1 MTQKKSILVI
11 DDHPLFREG
20 IKRII
25 ENTSKYELVGEAGT
39 GRQGLQM
46 AKKLKPDLVL
56 VDMSLPDQTGIELTR
71 DILNFSSEI
80 RILIVSMHSK
90 VDYIVKAFQA
100 GATGYLV
107 KESAADMLL
116 EGIDCVLKGDYY
128 MDTKVSQKV
137 VKKLVGIPKHETMV
151 AADSYNSLTPRE
163 QEIMALLAEG
173 RSTSQIADKLF
184 ISPKTA
190 ENHRSS
196 IMRKLQ
202 IHSTIE
208 LVRYAAKIGLIDMD
222 LWIK

>member
-1 MTQKKSILVI
+1 VSQKKRILII

-20 IKRII
+20 LKRII
-25 ENTSKYELVGEAGT
+25 ENTPKYEVVGEEGT
-39 GRQGLQM
+39 GRQGLEM
-46 AKKLKPDLVL
+46 AKKLKPDIAL
-56 VDMSLPDQTGIELTR
+56 VDVSLPDQSGIELIR
-71 DILNFSSEI
+71 NILKFSSET

-90 VDYIVKAFQA
+90 VDYIVRAFQN
-100 GATGYLV
+100 GASGYLV

-116 EGIDCVLKGDYY
+116 QGMDHVLKGDYF

-137 VKKLVGIPKHETMV
+137 VRKLVGIPKQNKIV
-151 AADSYNSLTPRE
+151 GADSYDTLTPRE
-163 QEIMALLAEG
+163 QEIMVLLADG
-173 RSTSQIADKLF
+173 MSTNQIADKLF

-196 IMRKLQ
+196 IMRKLD

-208 LVRYAAKIGLIDMD
+208 LVRYAAKIGLIDME

>member
-1 MTQKKSILVI
+1 MTQKKRIIVV

-25 ENTSKYELVGEAGT
+25 ESTAKYELVGEAGT

-46 AKKLKPDLVL
+46 VKKLKPDLVL
-56 VDMSLPDQTGIELTR
+56 VDMSLPDQSGIELTR
-71 DILNFSSEI
+71 DILKFSSEI

-90 VDYIVKAFQA
+90 VDYIVKAFQV

-116 EGIDCVLKGDYY
+116 EGMDHVLRGDYY

-137 VKKLVGIPKHETMV
+137 VRKLVGIPKHETLKAV
-151 AADSYNSLTPRE
+151 DSYDSLTPRE
-163 QEIMALLAEG
+163 QEIMVLLAEG
-173 RSTSQIADKLF
+173 MSTSQIADKLF

>member
-56 VDMSLPDQTGIELTR
+56 VDMSLPDQSGIELTR

-151 AADSYNSLTPRE
+151 AADSYDSLTPRE

-196 IMRKLQ
+196 IMRKLD

>member
-1 MTQKKSILVI
+1 MSQKKSILII

-25 ENTSKYELVGEAGT
+25 ESTPKYEVVGEAST

-46 AKKLKPDLVL
+46 ARKLKPDLAL
-56 VDMSLPDQTGIELTR
+56 VDMSLPDQNGIELTR
-71 DILNFSSEI
+71 DILKYSSEI

-116 EGIDCVLKGDYY
+116 EGIDHVLKGNYY

-137 VKKLVGIPKHETMV
+137 VKKLVG
-151 AADSYNSLTPRE
+151 
-163 QEIMALLAEG
+163 
-173 RSTSQIADKLF
+173 
-184 ISPKTA
+184 
-190 ENHRSS
+190 
-196 IMRKLQ
+196 
-202 IHSTIE
+202 
-208 LVRYAAKIGLIDMD
+208 
-222 LWIK
+222 

>member
-1 MTQKKSILVI
+1 MTQKKRIIVV

-25 ENTSKYELVGEAGT
+25 ESTAKYELVGEAGT

-56 VDMSLPDQTGIELTR
+56 VDMSLPDQSGIELTR
-71 DILNFSSEI
+71 DILKFSSEI

-90 VDYIVKAFQA
+90 VDYIVKAFQV

-116 EGIDCVLKGDYY
+116 EGMDHVLRGDYY
-128 MDTKVSQKV
+128 MDTKVSQTV
-137 VKKLVGIPKHETMV
+137 VRKLVGIPKHETLKAV
-151 AADSYNSLTPRE
+151 DSYDSLTPRE
-163 QEIMALLAEG
+163 QEIMVLLAEG
-173 RSTSQIADKLF
+173 MSTSQIADKLF

>member
-1 MTQKKSILVI
+1 MSQKKRILII

-20 IKRII
+20 LKRII
-25 ENTSKYELVGEAGT
+25 ENTPKYEVVGEEGT
-39 GRQGLQM
+39 GRQGLEM
-46 AKKLKPDLVL
+46 AKKLKPDIAL
-56 VDMSLPDQTGIELTR
+56 VDVSLPDQSGIELIR
-71 DILNFSSEI
+71 NILKFSSET

-90 VDYIVKAFQA
+90 VDYIVRAFQN
-100 GATGYLV
+100 GASGYLV

-116 EGIDCVLKGDYY
+116 QGMDHVLKGDYF

-137 VKKLVGIPKHETMV
+137 VRKLVGIPKQNTIV
-151 AADSYNSLTPRE
+151 GADSYDTLTPRE
-163 QEIMALLAEG
+163 QEIMVLLADG
-173 RSTSQIADKLF
+173 MSTNQIADKLF

-196 IMRKLQ
+196 IMRKLD

-208 LVRYAAKIGLIDMD
+208 LVRYAAKIGLIDME

>member
-1 MTQKKSILVI
+1 MSQKKRILII

-20 IKRII
+20 LKRII
-25 ENTSKYELVGEAGT
+25 ENTPKYEVVGEAGT
-39 GRQGLQM
+39 GRQGLEM
-46 AKKLKPDLVL
+46 AKKLKPDIAL
-56 VDMSLPDQTGIELTR
+56 VDVSLPDQSGIELIR
-71 DILNFSSEI
+71 NILKFSSET

-90 VDYIVKAFQA
+90 VDYIVRAFQN
-100 GATGYLV
+100 GASGYLV

-116 EGIDCVLKGDYY
+116 QGMDHVLKGDYF

-137 VKKLVGIPKHETMV
+137 VRKLVGIPKQNTIV
-151 AADSYNSLTPRE
+151 GADSYDTLTPRE
-163 QEIMALLAEG
+163 QEIMVLLADG
-173 RSTSQIADKLF
+173 MSTNQIADKLF

-196 IMRKLQ
+196 IMRKLD

-208 LVRYAAKIGLIDMD
+208 LVRYAAKIGLIDME